1 MDVGSEFSHY
11 RVIEHIGRGGMADVW
26 SARDTRLSRTVAVK
40 TIARDLSQELDPIK
54 LFEREAQ
61 TIAALE
67 HPHILPIYEFGENSG
82 QLFIVMRYV
91 SGGSLEDVIEEGPLT
106 VEETLRV
113 TRAVGQALAYAH
125 ANQVIHL
132 DLKPSNILLDSY
144 RSPYLA
150 DFGLATMLGPE
161 GRAANP
167 GSGTLLYMAPE
178 QVTADVLDR
187 RADIYSFAILVFH
200 MLTGQLPYD
209 AAYPLALK
217 QLQQNDDLPD
227 VRSLRPGLPD
237 SLNDVLRRAS
247 RLDLADRTDSMDEV
261 VSGIEGVLMA
271 GRVPISLDTATGRV
285 LPSTPAGRTT
295 SPLDSFVTG
304 PLDGLIS
311 GPIDGLISGPLVA
324 KSGETR
330 SLDALITGPLDDLIT
345 TKPLAQAEKETAPI
359 DRLETGPIT
368 EAAPLRDLD
377 SLITGPL
384 DGLISRPL
392 PHEGAVVGGDL
403 DALITGP
410 LDGLISQPVPA
421 LTPQELAR
429 REVLDVYQKARRA
442 YARGQGRFVLG
453 VTDYNLIADE
463 YAHAEQY
470 GLELDES
477 GLQMLLRG
485 ALEYDHEVGFW
496 WDKLDDD
503 ARRWTALHA
512 LRGENAAARER
523 ALERLLTVAD
533 AEPPIIPKQVAQAL
547 QVEPNRAARKAAIAV
562 LAARASASK
571 QWREAAF
578 SPDID
583 AVLAEQALD
592 GESADIAA
600 LAAEAIGRIRSAAA
614 VAPLAAAQ
622 QRGDRKALRAL
633 ALVRD
638 QAGSLPDSVGTSAR
652 LYAWLNNTSRRLVER
667 PMAAVWRFVWAFAGA
682 FLGFAFYAWVGL
694 TASPGWEVLIVQI
707 YAKTVTTAL
716 TVAFFTALRV
726 IVADEIWQR
735 LRGFWPAWSRALLA
749 FAAGLLMGMLMWT
762 AFTAILL
769 EGIVDTSSS
778 LIGGVGIA
786 ISFGLMNLFRMPGWL
801 STIVTFAGLYAPALI
816 TWNAYTTGAMPVP
829 LIYVVEDGQLVTWL
843 VPAFLLAAL
852 GINAQALW
860 RDVRG
865 LRKRG

>member
-410 LDGLISQPVPA
+410 LDGLISRPVPA

-429 REVLDVYQKARRA
+429 RDVLDVYQKARRA

-523 ALERLLTVAD
+523 ALERLLIVAD

-562 LAARASASK
+562 LAARASASEK
-571 QWREAAF
+571 WREAAF

-600 LAAEAIGRIRSAAA
+600 LAAETIGRIRSAAA